1 MGDDNEFPGLSALGL
16 YASDIR
22 GDGMID
28 RLQPHFR
35 SIVTADP
42 PSHSHACLLASTR
55 ANHFLP
61 FP

>member
-42 PSHSHACLLASTR
+42 PFTFTCLLACFNTC
-55 ANHFLP
+55 
-61 FP
+61 